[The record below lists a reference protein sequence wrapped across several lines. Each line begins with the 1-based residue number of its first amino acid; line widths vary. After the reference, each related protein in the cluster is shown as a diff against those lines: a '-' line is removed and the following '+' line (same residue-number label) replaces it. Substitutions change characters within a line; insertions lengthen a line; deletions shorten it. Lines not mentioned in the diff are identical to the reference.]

1 MGHNRGMKFLFV
13 LSLLCLIDQSF
24 ALDKVKLY
32 LKWKHQ
38 FQFAGYYVAI
48 ENGYFREEG
57 LDVELIER
65 TREVVPKEAIHD
77 HPASYAI
84 TDSSIVLD
92 YLKGAPVAIV
102 ASIFQHSPMV
112 LATRKEDQITSPALL
127 KGKKVMF
134 HKDVDDAAILTMF
147 QTVDVSIDDI
157 IHVPHTFK
165 NDNLINKKVDAISIY
180 LTNQPYYFAKKGIEI
195 NILKPDNYG
204 VDMYGDMI
212 ITSTNEAIKNPER
225 VEAFRRASL
234 RGWSYALN
242 NIEEVANLI
251 HLKYSKNSK
260 EQLIFEGIETKKMIM
275 PDYIKLGS
283 TSEMRLEKIASI
295 YSKRRQV
302 DRTRD
307 LKDILFD
314 NIKDRPFFS
323 SKLFQIVLAG
333 SSLFLFITMTL
344 VFLNRHLRK
353 LVDDKTIEL
362 EKLHAQKEQ
371 FFSNMTHELR
381 TPLNGVI
388 GGVGLL
394 EDTALDNGQREIIDV
409 IKYSNKVLLD
419 IVNQILDLS
428 KMGSRKFKLVE
439 DSIELFQV
447 LKNVS
452 RVYDLMAKEKGVEFH
467 FESSL
472 EENVIVKLDE
482 IRFVQVL
489 NNLLS
494 NAIKFTE
501 KGFVKLIIKSKIKG
515 SKLSLNVEVKDS
527 GIGLTKDQKKHVFT
541 PYNQAEGMDFKKY
554 GGTGLGLSITKE
566 LVEMM
571 NGVIEV
577 EDNDVGGCSFKFD
590 VEFEIS
596 KDEKVT
602 TSQQTFLTKDEI
614 QKLQLKALVVDDNL
628 INQKVLSRYLER
640 LHVKVGYANNG
651 QEAIDQILA
660 CDYDLIFMDYK
671 MPVMDGIRATE
682 LIRELEIKDKAKTY
696 IVGCSANIL
705 DHDQEYVNFQMNDAI
720 GKPVTSDKLLQV
732 FTKYHQEK
740 LA

>member
-1 MGHNRGMKFLFV
+1 MKFLFI
-13 LSLLCLIDQSF
+13 LSLLCLVDQSF

-38 FQFAGYYVAI
+38 FQFAGYYVAL
-48 ENGYFREEG
+48 EKGYFREEG

-65 TREVVPKEAIHD
+65 SRDVVPKEVIHQQA
-77 HPASYAI
+77 ASYAI

-92 YLKGAPVAIV
+92 YLQGAPVTIV
-102 ASIFQHSPMV
+102 ASVFQHSPIV

-134 HKDVDDAAILTMF
+134 QKDVDDAAILTMF
-147 QTVDVSIDDI
+147 QTVDVSFEDI
-157 IHVPHTFK
+157 IHVPHSFK
-165 NDNLINKKVDAISIY
+165 NDDLINKNVDAISIY
-180 LTNQPYYFAKKGIEI
+180 LTNQPYYYAKKGIEI

-212 ITSTNEAIKNPER
+212 ITTTKEAIENPDR

-251 HLKYSKNSK
+251 HLKYSKSSE
-260 EQLIFEGIETKKMIM
+260 EQIIFEGKETKKMIL

-283 TSEMRLEKIASI
+283 TSEMRLEKIANI
-295 YSKRRQV
+295 YSKRREIERV
-302 DRTRD
+302 RD

-314 NIKDRPFFS
+314 NIKDRSFLS
-323 SKLFQIVLAG
+323 NKTIQLVLAG
-333 SSLFLFITMTL
+333 SSLFLFVTMTL

-353 LVDDKTIEL
+353 LVDDKTREL

-394 EDTALDNGQREIIDV
+394 EDTSLDSNQREIIDV

-439 DSIELFQV
+439 EPINISQV

-452 RVYDLMAKEKGVEFH
+452 RVYDLMAKDKGIEFH
-467 FESSL
+467 FEKSL
-472 EENVIVKLDE
+472 EENIIVKLDE
-482 IRFVQVL
+482 IRFVQIL

-501 KGFVKLIIKSKIKG
+501 KGFVKLIINSEKRGDS
-515 SKLSLNVEVKDS
+515 LLLNVEVIDS
-527 GIGLTKDQKKHVFT
+527 GIGLNEDQKSHVFT

-571 NGVIEV
+571 NGFIEV
-577 EDNDVGGCSFKFD
+577 EDNDLGGCSFKFN
-590 VEFEIS
+590 VEF
-596 KDEKVT
+596 KVCDNEEEMKLE
-602 TSQQTFLTKDEI
+602 QILLTKEEI
-614 QKLQLKALVVDDNL
+614 QKLELKALVVDDNT
-628 INQKVLSRYLER
+628 INQKVLSRYLDR
-640 LHVKVGYANNG
+640 LQVQVDYASNG
-651 QEAIDQILA
+651 QEAIDKILA
-660 CDYDLIFMDYK
+660 NDYDLVFMDYK
-671 MPVMDGIRATE
+671 MPVMDGIKATKV
-682 LIRELEIKDKAKTY
+682 IREFDQEIKAKTY

-705 DHDQEYVNFQMNDAI
+705 DHDREYLNYQMNDAI
-720 GKPVTSDKLLQV
+720 GKPITSDKLQQV
-732 FTKYHQEK
+732 FTKFHQEK